1 MISCGSGA
9 IKKEECDVVVY
20 GREVASVDAP
30 SLSATPLVIVMVMVR
45 RSGQPPAA
53 RPAMMRKAGRKGTLR
68 KIAGSRVLRNGGK
81 KDLHFF
87 SFYLHA
93 KHKPPSNHHHYLGLR
108 KLRAALS
115 ETLTKLLLP
124 TSIRPREWQW

>member
-1 MISCGSGA
+1 MMISCGSGA

-30 SLSATPLVIVMVMVR
+30 SLSATPLVMVRSWSWSVMVVR
-45 RSGQPPAA
+45 RSAA

-87 SFYLHA
+87 SFYLHDA
-93 KHKPPSNHHHYLGLR
+93 Y
-108 KLRAALS
+108 
-115 ETLTKLLLP
+115 
-124 TSIRPREWQW
+124 